1 MLRSKFLQRT
11 TIGATM
17 LSLIASGL
25 IGCAGAT
32 PNPVPQYQPGD
43 DYKTCAQIR
52 LEMQDNQTKVL
63 NLIPKENKT
72 TKNVA
77 LGVAGAFFI
86 VPWFF
91 MDFSDAE
98 RQEVQAYE
106 LRNNY
111 LRSLAAKKHCG
122 VMPKAIKFAGQR
134 S

>member
-1 MLRSKFLQRT
+1 MYKKYIAAALIGLT
-11 TIGATM
+11 TMI
-17 LSLIASGL
+17 SLTSVL
-25 IGCAGAT
+25 TGCAGKT
-32 PNPVPQYQPGD
+32 PHPVPQYQPGD
-43 DYKTCAQIR
+43 RAKSCLQIR
-52 LEMQDNQTKVL
+52 QEINDNQTKIL

-72 TKNVA
+72 GKNVA

-98 RQEVQAYE
+98 RIEVQGYE

-111 LRSLAAKKHCG
+111 LRTLATQKHCG
-122 VMPKAIKFAGQR
+122 SLPPRLQFA